1 MSGFQFSDS
10 RTFLFG
16 WNTLN
21 FAFLASTSWIEL
33 ITWVL
38 IAGTND
44 IRISMPIIKRSDY
57 IITLWTLRNGHRWC
71 GCVAFVFSTSYK
83 ICWNILNFGWFGAGY
98 FILKSSKNWVFDLPK
113 LVSARAESKM
123 AWLIFIFVSVGA
135 PSSPKFGYWIN
146 PFLVL
151 LSIPNQLE

>member
-1 MSGFQFSDS
+1 LDGLGQLV
-10 RTFLFG
+10 RVYHPK
-16 WNTLN
+16 
-21 FAFLASTSWIEL
+21 IIQKL
-33 ITWVL
+33 I
-38 IAGTND
+38 
-44 IRISMPIIKRSDY
+44 
-57 IITLWTLRNGHRWC
+57 
-71 GCVAFVFSTSYK
+71 
-83 ICWNILNFGWFGAGY
+83 
-98 FILKSSKNWVFDLPK
+98 FDLPK